1 MLWLKRFCMLILKIY
16 LIGFFIINFLIYI
29 IVKKSKV
36 KADPTLE
43 KIALQYP
50 LIKINK
56 NVFYYK
62 GLYINDD
69 FIFFNGQKIKHYKNQ
84 NFIINVLR
92 INKKN

>member
-1 MLWLKRFCMLILKIY
+1 MIIFKFY
-16 LIGFFIINFLIYI
+16 LIGFFIINFLIYL
-29 IVKKSKV
+29 IVKKLKN

-43 KIALQYP
+43 KIALYYP

-62 GLYINDD
+62 GLYINDN

-92 INKKN
+92 VNKKLKS